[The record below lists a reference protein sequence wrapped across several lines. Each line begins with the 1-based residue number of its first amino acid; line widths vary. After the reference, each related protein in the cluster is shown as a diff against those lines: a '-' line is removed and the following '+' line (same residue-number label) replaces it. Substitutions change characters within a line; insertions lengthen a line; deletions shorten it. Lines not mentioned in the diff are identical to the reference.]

1 MQASDCCAA
10 DGVLIYFCAGGS
22 NVGQLSN
29 AAAIKLDQEGLG
41 RCFCLAGL
49 GGDVEGLVKTA
60 READCTIAID
70 GCALQCAKLAL
81 QRHGMEPGCYVVVT
95 ELGIEK
101 SRNFELSEEQIAQV
115 VEAVKS
121 RRGEAGEGSSDAGCS
136 CCSED

>member
-1 MQASDCCAA
+1 MPPPSSSTRRDW
-10 DGVLIYFCAGGS
+10 
-22 NVGQLSN
+22 
-29 AAAIKLDQEGLG
+29 AAAS
-41 RCFCLAGL
+41 AWPASA
-49 GGDVEGLVKTA
+49 A